1 MPRQSQAL
9 LVVLPLLFL
18 MVSLVLVA
26 PGWAQEPSSS
36 LSNCGERE
44 SYKEQCQLLNETDR
58 CSAQLTTLCCSCQ
71 KEWGVE
77 FRHCQFSTSLYPTPT
92 FTPTSTATPT
102 ATSTP
107 TATVTPTASP
117 TDTPSPTGTAV
128 TPAPQP
134 TPIVVEAT
142 PTPVPLP
149 TTAPTPTATPAV
161 SNPAPCSNGKD
172 DDGDSL
178 TDYPA
183 DPGCESSSDLSEVNS
198 SGPACDDGI
207 DNDGDTLL
215 DIKDSGCANVS
226 DTTEEVD
233 ITKNDCAT
241 YRVQQEV
248 KGIVLSLETLK
259 KLALTTLKNLQKA
272 SKKTQDKALGRR
284 LAQSAVSVKKIF
296 EKELSNINFALKE
309 LPELVVVCPQGAKC
323 VEVDNSEIIRRYET
337 SVRIIGNQ
345 ALRTMNRA
353 SRLIAPSLQA
363 ARKQTKKLD
372 SQIKTTVKDLLARSA
387 RIPRTES
394 RCF

>member
-1 MPRQSQAL
+1 MPQRSKAP
-9 LVVLPLLFL
+9 LPLLALF
-18 MVSLVLVA
+18 MVLLSFVA
-26 PGWAQEPSSS
+26 QGGAQETTLPLSSCS
-36 LSNCGERE
+36 RSE

-77 FRHCQFSTSLYPTPT
+77 FRHCQFSTSLHPTPT

-107 TATVTPTASP
+107 TATVTPSASP
-117 TDTPSPTGTAV
+117 TDTPSPTGTAI

-134 TPIVVEAT
+134 TPIGAEAT
-142 PTPVPLP
+142 PTPLPL
-149 TTAPTPTATPAV
+149 PTATPALIV
-161 SNPAPCSNGKD
+161 TPSVAPCSNGKD

-183 DPGCESSSDLSEVNS
+183 DPGCESALDLSEVHS
-198 SGPACDDGI
+198 AGPACDDGI
-207 DNDGDTLL
+207 DNDGDALI
-215 DIKDSGCANVS
+215 DISDSGCANVS

-233 ITKNDCAT
+233 IAKNDCVT
-241 YRVQQEV
+241 YRVHQEV

-272 SKKTQDKALGRR
+272 SKKTPDKALGRR
-284 LAQSAVSVKKIF
+284 LAKSAVSVKMIF

-309 LPELVVVCPQGAKC
+309 LPELVVVCPQGVKC

-353 SRLIAPSLQA
+353 SRLIASSLQA

-372 SQIKTTVKDLLARSA
+372 AKIKITVKDLLGRSA
-387 RIPRTES
+387 RLPRTES